1 MKVKIDNNEINYIR
15 YGNSKGKSMVFLHGW
30 GQNIQM
36 MKFISDYFQD
46 NFDLI
51 VVDLPG
57 HGESSE
63 PESALEVVDFVNI
76 IHKFLEEINV
86 KNPILVGHS
95 FGGKIS
101 LLYASMYPTEKLVL
115 FAPSFKVE
123 KTKLT
128 LKQKVLKAAKKIPVL
143 NKLEGFAKKHI
154 GSSDYRNASPVMRE
168 ILVNSVNTDIRED
181 IKKISAS
188 AILIWGS
195 EDNQVD
201 IESAR
206 ELESIMRDAGLVIYE
221 GYTHYAYLED
231 KIRTVNIMKSFLEE
245 E

>member
-1 MKVKIDNNEINYIR
+1 
-15 YGNSKGKSMVFLHGW
+15 
-30 GQNIQM
+30 
-36 MKFISDYFQD
+36 
-46 NFDLI
+46 
-51 VVDLPG
+51 
-57 HGESSE
+57 
-63 PESALEVVDFVNI
+63 
-76 IHKFLEEINV
+76 
-86 KNPILVGHS
+86 
-95 FGGKIS
+95 
-101 LLYASMYPTEKLVL
+101 MYPTEKLVL

-128 LKQKVLKAAKKIPVL
+128 LKQKILKVAKKIPVL

-154 GSSDYRNASPVMRE
+154 GSSDYRNASPVMRQ

-231 KIRTVNIMKSFLEE
+231 KLRTVNIMKSFLEE